1 MLSMLATLRDI
12 LMICSGQSDKFLHG
26 DVILSD
32 GSSYTEGRVE
42 VCFNG
47 SWVHAVYD
55 DQWSYQDAQVVCKQ
69 LGYPYS
75 GVLIISFKPYKEA
88 HFYLIIG
95 QNLVLKLYAYA
106 CTGM

>member
-1 MLSMLATLRDI
+1 MILRN
-12 LMICSGQSDKFLHG
+12 
-26 DVILSD
+26 

-47 SWVHAVYD
+47 SWGTVCD

-75 GVLIISFKPYKEA
+75 GILIISFNLYSEV
-88 HFYLIIG
+88 HLYLIIG
-95 QNLVLKLYAYA
+95 QNIVHKCIHMY
-106 CTGM
+106 